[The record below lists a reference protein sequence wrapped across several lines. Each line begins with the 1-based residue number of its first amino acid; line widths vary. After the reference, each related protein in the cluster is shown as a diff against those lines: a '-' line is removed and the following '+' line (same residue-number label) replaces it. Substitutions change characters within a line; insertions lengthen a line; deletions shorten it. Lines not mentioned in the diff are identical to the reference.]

1 MVIYVDVL
9 LFINLILDYLLL
21 SLASRLTGCKISNIR
36 KIISSLIA
44 SLFSLYIFLPDLKV
58 YLELLL
64 NIISALVT
72 VFAAFGYKH
81 PKRFLRCLFTFY
93 SVTLLYGGLMSAIW
107 MLFKPR
113 GMSVNNGVVYFDIS
127 PVVLIAVSV
136 GFYVVFVLVGK
147 VTKKSAVSAKRCS
160 VTLYFNGKTVVGT
173 AMVDTGHGLSDVF
186 GCSVMIIADRSIGSK
201 LFGQQVDFI
210 MKLECPSESDIA
222 KRFRISMVKTV
233 SGERLLGSVMI
244 DQAEVYDN
252 GRTFRLVKPIIVLT
266 ETKIDDECSLII
278 PPECLQI

>member
-36 KIISSLIA
+36 KIIASLIA
-44 SLFSLYIFLPDLKV
+44 ALFSLYIFLP
-58 YLELLL
+58 ELNVFL
-64 NIISALVT
+64 NFSLSLIAALVT
-72 VFAAFGYKH
+72 VFAAFGYIH
-81 PKRFLRCLFTFY
+81 LKRFLRCLYTFY

-127 PVVLIAVSV
+127 PVVLIAVSI
-136 GFYVVFVLVGK
+136 GFYVIFLLIGK
-147 VTKKSAVSAKRCS
+147 VTKKTATSAKRCS
-160 VTLYFNGKTVVGT
+160 VTLRFKDRIAVGT
-173 AMVDTGHGLSDVF
+173 ALVDTGHSLSDLF
-186 GCSVMIIADRSIGSK
+186 GSSVLIIADKSIGTD
-201 LFGQQVDFI
+201 LFGAQTERV
-210 MKLECPSESDIA
+210 MSLECPDDDIA
-222 KRFRISMVKTV
+222 KRFRVSMVKTV
-233 SGERLLGSVMI
+233 SSEQLMGSVMI
-244 DQAEVYDN
+244 DMAEVYSE
-252 GRTFRLVKPIIVLT
+252 GRTFRLIKPVIVLT